1 MSATYHAPAELLSG
15 ETNEMH
21 RAILSLVEELQ
32 AIDAYQQRADVCA
45 DPPLKEVLLHN
56 KNEEIEHASML
67 VEWIRRHN
75 DRFDFQ
81 LRRYLFTEADLI
93 AIEGATG
100 PSLSGSGES
109 LGIGGRKKG

>member
-1 MSATYHAPAELLSG
+1 MSATSHEPAELLSA

-45 DPPLKEVLLHN
+45 DLPLKEILLHN
-56 KNEEIEHASML
+56 KNEEVEHASML
-67 VEWIRRHN
+67 IEWIRRHN
-75 DRFDFQ
+75 DRFDLQ
-81 LRRYLFTEADLI
+81 LRRYLFTEADVV
-93 AIEGATG
+93 AIEGAPG
-100 PSLSGSGES
+100 PSGRGSGES